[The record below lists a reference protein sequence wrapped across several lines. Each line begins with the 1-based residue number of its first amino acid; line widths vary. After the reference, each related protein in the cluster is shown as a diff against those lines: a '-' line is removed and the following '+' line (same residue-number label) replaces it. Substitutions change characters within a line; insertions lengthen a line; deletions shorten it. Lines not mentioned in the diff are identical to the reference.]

1 MKIMTSPTKKKYMAK
16 KKNSLV
22 NEAVDAVSVVEDN
35 NDIAECKALLI
46 RLTVAVEELLQ
57 IIRLKKPI
65 TAEELVNNGR

>member
-1 MKIMTSPTKKKYMAK
+1 MTSQKKKYMAK

-35 NDIAECKALLI
+35 NDIAECKALLV

-57 IIRLKKPI
+57 IIRLKKPLS
-65 TAEELVNNGR
+65 AEELVTNGR

>member
-1 MKIMTSPTKKKYMAK
+1 MAK

-22 NEAVDAVSVVEDN
+22 NEAVDAISVVEDN

-57 IIRLKKPI
+57 IIRLKKPLS
-65 TAEELVNNGR
+65 AEELVNNGR

>member
-1 MKIMTSPTKKKYMAK
+1 MKIMTSPKKKYMAK

-46 RLTVAVEELLQ
+46 RLTVAVEELLE
-57 IIRLKKPI
+57 IVRLKKPLS
-65 TAEELVNNGR
+65 AEELINNGR

>member
-1 MKIMTSPTKKKYMAK
+1 MTKIMTSQKKKYMAK

-35 NDIAECKALLI
+35 NDIAECKALLV

-57 IIRLKKPI
+57 IIRLKKPLS
-65 TAEELVNNGR
+65 AEELVTNGR

>member
-1 MKIMTSPTKKKYMAK
+1 MRTMKKYMAK

-22 NEAVDAVSVVEDN
+22 NEAVDAISVVEDN

-57 IIRLKKPI
+57 IIRLKKPLS
-65 TAEELVNNGR
+65 AEELVNNGR